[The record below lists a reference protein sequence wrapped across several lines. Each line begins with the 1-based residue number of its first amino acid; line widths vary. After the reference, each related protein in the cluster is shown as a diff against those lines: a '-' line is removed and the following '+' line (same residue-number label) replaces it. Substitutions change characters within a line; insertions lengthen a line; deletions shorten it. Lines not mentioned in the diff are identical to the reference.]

1 MKKLSIAR
9 AWEETVAF
17 VKREPG
23 SLLLISF
30 GLIALPSLIFQ
41 AAGPEVRPGQ
51 TPEPGL
57 WMLLFFPL
65 IILSILGSLT
75 ITAMALRPD
84 SDAGSAFSLALK
96 RLPVMLGTILLIAV
110 GALLLAL
117 PFAILSVVAA
127 AGGRGAMLTIA
138 VLLALAFAVV
148 WVRLMLMTPV
158 AAAESKGPVA
168 ILKRSWALTSGHT
181 LRLFGFI
188 LVVVIVFL
196 VVMLAVSAIFG
207 SVIILAAG
215 QPQDGNLSSVLIA
228 LVGGITNAALG
239 LFLTA
244 MIARIYAQLAEE
256 PISGS

>member
-41 AAGPEVRPGQ
+41 AASPDARPGQ

-75 ITAMALRPD
+75 ITTLALGAA
-84 SDAGSAFSLALK
+84 DAREAFSRALK
-96 RLPVMLGTILLIAV
+96 RFPVMLGAVLLLAV
-110 GALLLAL
+110 AAVLLAL
-117 PFAILSVVAA
+117 PFAILTVVAGGGKA
-127 AGGRGAMLTIA
+127 AAALIGI
-138 VLLALAFAVV
+138 LLALALIYV
-148 WVRLMLMTPV
+148 WVRLMLLTPA
-158 AAAESKGPVA
+158 AAAETGGPVTV
-168 ILKRSWALTSGHT
+168 LKRSWNLTSGHA
-181 LRLFGFI
+181 LKLFGFM
-188 LVVVIVFL
+188 LVVIIVFL
-196 VVMLAVSAIFG
+196 VIMLAVSAIFG

-215 QPQDGNLSSVLIA
+215 KPEDGNLSSVLIA
-228 LVGGITNAALG
+228 LIGGITNAALG
-239 LFLTA
+239 LFLTS
-244 MIARIYAQLAEE
+244 MVARIYAQLAGE

>member
-1 MKKLSIAR
+1 MKKLSIGR
-9 AWEETVAF
+9 AWEETMAF

-41 AAGPEVRPGQ
+41 AMSPDARPGQ

-57 WMLLFFPL
+57 WMLLFFPM

-75 ITAMALRPD
+75 ITTLALGAA
-84 SDAGSAFSLALK
+84 DAREAFSRALK
-96 RLPVMLGTILLIAV
+96 RFPIMLGAV
-110 GALLLAL
+110 LLLAVAAVLAAL
-117 PFAILSVVAA
+117 PFAVLMVVAGGGKS
-127 AGGRGAMLTIA
+127 AGALVGLLLGLMLI
-138 VLLALAFAVV
+138 FI
-148 WVRLMLMTPV
+148 WVRLMLLTPV
-158 AAAESKGPVA
+158 AAAESGGPVA
-168 ILKRSWALTSGHT
+168 TLKRSWKLTSGHVAK
-181 LRLFGFI
+181 LFGFM
-188 LVVVIVFL
+188 VVVIVVFL

-215 QPQDGNLSSVLIA
+215 QPENGNLSSVLIA

-239 LFLTA
+239 LFLTS
-244 MIARIYAQLAEE
+244 MVARIYVQLADD

>member
-1 MKKLSIAR
+1 MKKLSIGR

-41 AAGPEVRPGQ
+41 AASPDVRPGQ

-75 ITAMALRPD
+75 ITTLALGAA
-84 SDAGSAFSLALK
+84 DAREAFSRALK
-96 RLPVMLGTILLIAV
+96 RFPVMLGAVLLLALAAV
-110 GALLLAL
+110 LLAL
-117 PFAILSVVAA
+117 PFAILMAVAGAGKAA
-127 AGGRGAMLTIA
+127 AGLIGLLLG
-138 VLLALAFAVV
+138 LALIFI
-148 WVRLMLMTPV
+148 WVRLMLLTP
-158 AAAESKGPVA
+158 AAAEETGGPVS
-168 ILKRSWALTSGHT
+168 ILKRSWSLTSGHA
-181 LRLFGFI
+181 LKLFGFM
-188 LVVVIVFL
+188 LVVIIVFL

-207 SVIILAAG
+207 SLIILAAG
-215 QPQDGNLSSVLIA
+215 KPQDGNLSSVLIA

-239 LFLTA
+239 LFLTS
-244 MIARIYAQLAEE
+244 MVARIYAQLAGE